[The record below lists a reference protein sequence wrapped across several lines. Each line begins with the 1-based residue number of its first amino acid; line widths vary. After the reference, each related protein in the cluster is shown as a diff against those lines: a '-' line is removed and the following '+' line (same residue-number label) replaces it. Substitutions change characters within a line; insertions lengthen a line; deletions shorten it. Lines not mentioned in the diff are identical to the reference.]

1 MKKKILAMFSVAM
14 LAVGMFSTSA
24 LASDYDFW
32 DVNYTAGAPSGSAN
46 PVDYLYVKSPTGNF
60 NASCT
65 HIEGSSDKKVT
76 ISCVTFSNVKP
87 IEFKKEESE
96 PIKTTASISDVKFKV
111 AATGSLNC
119 YSTGY
124 IIGY

>member
-24 LASDYDFW
+24 LASDFDLW
-32 DVNYTAGAPSGSAN
+32 DVNYTTGAPSGSAN

-65 HIEGSSDKKVT
+65 HIEGSKTPVT
-76 ISCVTFSNVKP
+76 ADSVG
-87 IEFKKEESE
+87 
-96 PIKTTASISDVKFKV
+96 FKV
-111 AATGSLNC
+111 VISGPGSCSSN
-119 YSTGY
+119 GY
-124 IIGY
+124 ILGL

>member
-24 LASDYDFW
+24 LASDFDFW
-32 DVNYTAGAPSGSAN
+32 DVNYTTGAPSGSAN

-60 NASCT
+60 NTSCT

-76 ISCVTFSNVKP
+76 ISCVTFSNVN
-87 IEFKKEESE
+87 IEFKKVENKPFE
-96 PIKTTASISDVKFKV
+96 TTASSSDVKFKV

-119 YSTGY
+119 SSTGY
-124 IIGY
+124 IFGH